1 MLSRRRAG
9 VENGSGAVLSMRSM
23 VTGETRLYNVWGWRL
38 GVRAEICTSGVQ
50 NDEQKM
56 RREISPRQGKRRKKD
71 GD

>member
-1 MLSRRRAG
+1 MGPVQCFPCDQWSR
-9 VENGSGAVLSMRSM
+9 VKLDYIM
-23 VTGETRLYNVWGWRL
+23 WGWRL